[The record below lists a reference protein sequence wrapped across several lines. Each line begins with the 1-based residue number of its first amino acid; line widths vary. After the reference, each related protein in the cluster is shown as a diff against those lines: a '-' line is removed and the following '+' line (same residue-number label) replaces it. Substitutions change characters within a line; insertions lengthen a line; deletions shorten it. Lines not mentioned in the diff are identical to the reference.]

1 MSIEKMSP
9 TLRKALEEEVDAV
22 LDDRELTNRRMITKE
37 LTNLIEKKEKEAYDK
52 GAGVIA
58 HPKPTYL
65 KKDDE
70 LDTVPKTYEQIR
82 KEAVEGYRDSLV
94 SNFTGLMVKLK
105 GNEEKEKV
113 GFIITMIKNLAQQ
126 YLSEEQG

>member
-82 KEAVEGYRDSLV
+82 KEAVEGFLKFVDPEGRLISL
-94 SNFTGLMVKLK
+94 SAEKLR
-105 GNEEKEKV
+105 GYGE
-113 GFIITMIKNLAQQ
+113 Q